1 MLEEGFATRED
12 IDAAMVN
19 GAVSQMGPLTV
30 ADLIGNDTMLA
41 VSEAFMQEYQDP
53 RYAAPPLLRRMVEA
67 GLLGRKAGRG
77 FYDYD
82 A

>member
-19 GAVSQMGPLTV
+19 GAGYPMGPLTLS
-30 ADLIGNDTMLA
+30 DLIGNDTMLA
-41 VSEAFMQEYQDP
+41 VAESLMAEYEDP
-53 RYAAPPLLRRMVEA
+53 RYAAPPLLKRMVEA
-67 GLLGRKAGRG
+67 GLLGRKVKRG
-77 FYDYD
+77 FYDY